1 MSGLYGSLR
10 MTVQLIAVGYLL
22 NEFFNYESPLLILAA
37 MAGMLIASGFIVL
50 RNVPAKEKR
59 IYLLLKILL
68 AHGVIGFGILFF
80 ICYFVI
86 GLDPFWNSRYLV
98 PLAGMMLASCM
109 NACSL
114 ALERY
119 YSELSKSGNIMQAE
133 SIALKG
139 AMIPITNTLL
149 AVGLVSLPGMMTGQI
164 LSGVSPI
171 IAVRYQIVV
180 MAMLYAN
187 SGLTVLL
194 ILKLIKGNDT
204 VFFNK

>member
-1 MSGLYGSLR
+1 
-10 MTVQLIAVGYLL
+10 MTIQLIAVGYLL

-37 MAGMLIASGFIVL
+37 MAGMLFASGFIVL
-50 RNVPAKEKR
+50 RNVPAKERR
-59 IYLLLKILL
+59 IYLLLKIVL
-68 AHGVIGFGILFF
+68 AQGVCGFGILFF

-98 PLAGMMLASCM
+98 PLAGMVLASCM

-119 YSELSKSGNIMQAE
+119 YSELSKNSNTIQAE
-133 SIALKG
+133 STALKS
-139 AMIPITNTLL
+139 AMIPIINTLL

-164 LSGVSPI
+164 LSGVSPL

-180 MAMLYAN
+180 MTMLYAT
-187 SGLTVLL
+187 SGLTVLFILRL
-194 ILKLIKGNDT
+194 IGENGR
-204 VFFNK
+204 FFTKQ